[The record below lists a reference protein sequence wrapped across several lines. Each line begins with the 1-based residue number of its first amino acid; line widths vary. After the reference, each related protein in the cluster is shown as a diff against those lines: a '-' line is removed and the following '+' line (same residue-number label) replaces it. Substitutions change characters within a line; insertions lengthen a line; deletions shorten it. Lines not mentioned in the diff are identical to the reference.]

1 MKTKTIL
8 TVIGLVTSPTIFY
21 SCSED
26 NTITEPVQEITS
38 TIPDINTLSFKFVD
52 GDYFANSNPFNAA
65 ANYIGNKV
73 KAAGQNYVL
82 TQSDL
87 DEFYLKAQIPV
98 DQQLKLDQV
107 KEIIAKTISNLNTPF
122 DTLIQQTSLSTTAKT
137 LAKMI
142 NMQSISNL
150 DVNSDFK
157 SLPDYEKSIIKN
169 LNDFKVND
177 EKGNYSKNVFGKT
190 PNFIWGGMIG
200 FGVGVAVGGLI
211 AFPVGMVVGGAIG
224 MIVGAVV
231 GVFTDK

>member
-1 MKTKTIL
+1 MKTKTFL
-8 TVIGLVTSPTIFY
+8 TVIGLVTSPAIFY

-26 NTITEPVQEITS
+26 NTIAEPAQEITS
-38 TIPDINTLSFKFVD
+38 TLPSITTLSSKFTD
-52 GDYFANSNPFNAA
+52 GNYFATSDPFNAA

-73 KAAGQNYVL
+73 QAAGVNYVL

-98 DQQLKLDQV
+98 DQQLEIDQV
-107 KEIIAKTISNLNTPF
+107 NEIIATTISNMNTPF
-122 DTLIQQTSLSTTAKT
+122 NTLIQQTTLSPAAKT

-150 DVNSDFK
+150 DANSNFK
-157 SLPDYEKSIIKN
+157 SLPSYEKSLIKN

-177 EKGNYSKNVFGKT
+177 EQGNYSKNVFGKT

-224 MIVGAVV
+224 ILVGSIV